1 MNSSASYFIE
11 NSNQLATPVAD
22 RDLAE
27 IVNQNLTE
35 AVFRCSSEGE
45 ILYVNQAFFQL
56 FQVSDYSALLD
67 KKAKSFYD
75 DEKSVDV
82 INDSLLGEL
91 GAYKGE
97 VRFRKSNGTIFYGHL
112 SARRVNKNSDYYVDG
127 VIRDVTHERSTKL
140 ESEQQAEIQKILLSI
155 SSYFLEADLDSVD
168 RIINQS
174 LNDLGLFL
182 GIDRLQVH
190 HYDYKSEQCIVSHE
204 WMLESISNASNINTS
219 FPLQLLHEMILAHD
233 KGQHIFYPSI
243 PNLPNSPIKEV
254 LMCQNVKSTLTIPM
268 KLDSNC
274 SGFIAFETIR
284 NFSLEYS
291 ESVIA
296 MLKLYANMV
305 ASISSRAASHVKLK
319 KLIEQV
325 TLQGKQH
332 KDFSFIT
339 SHNIRASVAN
349 LVALTDLMNQDFSE
363 KYLEMLDITVKKLN
377 ESINNI
383 NNILHLDHKEL
394 LKRTV
399 CDVGKSVNRVLESLE
414 MVIADQ
420 ELIIENKVPASILLN
435 TLPSYLDN
443 ILFQVISNAI
453 KYGTNDRSKRITVR
467 AERLSRKVIL
477 SIIDYGDG
485 FDIVRHSHQ
494 IFKVGAR
501 FDQRKS
507 DGQGLGL
514 YITKQQVESLDG
526 TIEIESSE
534 ISGTAVRIS
543 LPIF

>member
-1 MNSSASYFIE
+1 MNSSASIYFE
-11 NSNQLATPVAD
+11 SGSQLKAPIAD
-22 RDLAE
+22 KDLVE

-35 AVFRCSSEGE
+35 AVFRCASDGR
-45 ILYVNQAFFQL
+45 IIYVNQAFFKL
-56 FQVSDYSALLD
+56 FQLDSYSDLFK
-67 KKAKSFYD
+67 KKAKSFYG
-75 DEKSVDV
+75 DEQSVNV
-82 INDSLLGEL
+82 INETLRSEL
-91 GAYKGE
+91 GSFSGE
-97 VRFRKSNGTIFYGHL
+97 VKFKKSNGKVFYGHL
-112 SARRVNKNSDYYVDG
+112 SARRISKNHELFVDG
-127 VIRDVTHERSTKL
+127 VIRDITVERSSKL
-140 ESEQQAEIQKILLSI
+140 KFEQQAEIQNILLNI
-155 SSYFLEADLDSVD
+155 SSYFLDTDLDNVD
-168 RIINQS
+168 EIISKS
-174 LNDLGLFL
+174 LNEIGLFL
-182 GIDRLQVH
+182 GVDRLQVH
-190 HYDYKSEQCIVSHE
+190 NYNFEEDQCIVSNE
-204 WMLESISNASNINTS
+204 WIAKGVFGESSIDESFALELI
-219 FPLQLLHEMILAHD
+219 HEMVLIHEEGKHL
-233 KGQHIFYPSI
+233 FLPSV
-243 PNLPNSPIKEV
+243 PNLPNSPLKEV
-254 LMCQNVKSTLTIPM
+254 LMNQNIKSTLAIPM
-268 KLDSNC
+268 KLNGSCAGFVSFDSIN
-274 SGFIAFETIR
+274 

-291 ESVIA
+291 ETTIA
-296 MLKLYANMV
+296 MLKLFANMI
-305 ASISSRAASHVKLK
+305 ASISTRAVSHVKLK

-349 LVALTDLMNQDFSE
+349 LVALTGLMNQDFSE

-435 TLPSYLDN
+435 SLPSYLDN